1 MASPSSSIRA
11 SRSIRS
17 RQKYLALAVLLLP
30 SLLGMFTFLMLPIA
44 SSFVLS
50 FSSWDLIGDIEW
62 VGLANYAKALGDPAV
77 LGALRNTLAF
87 ILGYLPAVVV
97 LALGLALLLNRKL
110 RGRTFFRAVYFV
122 PVVTSWVAVS
132 LIWKWLLNPQY
143 GLVNFALGLIG
154 IDGPG
159 WLFDPNWAMAGIV
172 ITTVWKDIGFVT
184 VIYLAGLQ
192 DIPEHLYEAASL
204 DGATPWQ
211 RFWQITFPMLM
222 PTTFF
227 VTTISLISSFQ
238 VFDQVYVMTG
248 GGPAG
253 ATSVMVELIYKN
265 AFSYFQMGYASTIS
279 WILFAIIFAVTVA
292 QQLLQHRLDKS
303 NG

>member
-1 MASPSSSIRA
+1 M
-11 SRSIRS
+11 
-17 RQKYLALAVLLLP
+17 V
-30 SLLGMFTFLMLPIA
+30 TFLMLPIA

-50 FSSWDLIGDIEW
+50 FSSWDLIGEINW
-62 VGLANYAKALGDPAV
+62 VGLDNYAKALSDPAV
-77 LGALRNTLAF
+77 LGALKNTLTY
-87 ILGYLPAVVV
+87 IVGYLPSVVII
-97 LALGLALLLNRKL
+97 ALGLALLLNRKL
-110 RGRTFFRAVYFV
+110 KGRTFFRAVYFV

-143 GLVNFALGLIG
+143 GLVNFGLSLIG
-154 IDGPG
+154 IKGPG
-159 WLFDPNWAMAGIV
+159 WLFDPAWAMTGIV

-211 RFWQITFPMLM
+211 RFWGITFPMLM

-253 ATSVMVELIYKN
+253 ATSVMVEQIYKN

-279 WILFAIIFAVTVA
+279 WILFALIFAVTVA
-292 QQLLQHRLDKS
+292 QQLLQKRVDRS

>member
-1 MASPSSSIRA
+1 MSSARAIRT
-11 SRSIRS
+11 
-17 RQKYLALAVLLLP
+17 RQKYTALAVLLLP

-50 FSSWDLIGDIEW
+50 FSSWDLIGEIEW

-77 LGALRNTLAF
+77 LGALRNTLTF
-87 ILGYLPAVVV
+87 ILGYLPSVVV
-97 LALGLALLLNRKL
+97 IARGLALLLNRNLK
-110 RGRTFFRAVYFV
+110 GRTFFRAVYFV

-143 GLVNFALGLIG
+143 GLVNFALGLVG
-154 IDGPG
+154 IKGPG
-159 WLFDPNWAMAGIV
+159 WLFDPAWAMTGIV
-172 ITTVWKDIGFVT
+172 ITSVWKDIGFVT

-192 DIPEHLYEAASL
+192 DIPEHLYEAAAL

-211 RFWQITFPMLM
+211 RFWGITFPMLM

-279 WILFAIIFAVTVA
+279 WILFALIFAVTVA
-292 QQLLQHRLDKS
+292 QQLLQKRVDRS
-303 NG
+303 DG

>member
-1 MASPSSSIRA
+1 MSPA
-11 SRSIRS
+11 ADRS
-17 RQKYLALAVLLLP
+17 KYLALAVLLLP
-30 SLLGMFTFLMLPIA
+30 SLAGMFVFLMLPVL

-50 FSSWDLIGDIEW
+50 FSSWDLIGEIQW
-62 VGLANYAKALGDPAV
+62 TGLANYTTALADPAV
-77 LGALRNTLAF
+77 LGALRNTLTF
-87 ILGYLPAVVV
+87 ILGYLPAVVII
-97 LALGLALLLNRKL
+97 ALGLALLLNRRI
-110 RGRTFFRAVYFV
+110 RGRVVFRAIYFV

-143 GLVNFALGLIG
+143 GLVNVALASIG
-154 IDGPG
+154 IKGPG
-159 WLFDPNWAMAGIV
+159 WLFDPQWAMTGVVLTSI
-172 ITTVWKDIGFVT
+172 WKDIGFVT

-192 DIPEHLYEAASL
+192 DIPEPLYEAAAL

-211 RFWQITFPMLM
+211 RFWTITWPMLA

-238 VFDQVYVMTG
+238 VFDQVWIMTQ

-265 AFSYFQMGYASTIS
+265 AFSYYKMGYASAIS
-279 WILFAIIFAVTVA
+279 WILFALIFAVTIA
-292 QQLLQHRLDKS
+292 QNLLQKKLDRS
-303 NG
+303 DG

>member
-1 MASPSSSIRA
+1 MGAVVDL
-11 SRSIRS
+11 RS
-17 RQKYLALAVLLLP
+17 KYLALAVLLLP
-30 SLLGMFTFLMLPIA
+30 SLAGMFCFLMLPVL

-50 FSSWDLIGDIEW
+50 FAQWDMIGDIAW
-62 VGLANYAKALGDPAV
+62 IGLDNYVAALTDPAV
-77 LGALRNTLAF
+77 LTALRNTLVF
-87 ILGYLPAVVV
+87 ILGYLPSVVAIA
-97 LALGLALLLNRKL
+97 LALALLLNRRLK
-110 RGRTFFRAVYFV
+110 GRIAFRAIYFV

-143 GLVNFALGLIG
+143 GLINYGLSLLGIE
-154 IDGPG
+154 GPG
-159 WLFDPNWAMAGIV
+159 WLFDPNWAMAGI
-172 ITTVWKDIGFVT
+172 ILTSVWKDIGFVT

-192 DIPEHLYEAASL
+192 DIPEPLYEAAGL

-211 RFWQITFPMLM
+211 RFWTITWPMLA

-238 VFDQVYVMTG
+238 VFDQVWIMTQ

-253 ATSVMVELIYKN
+253 ATSVMVELVYKN
-265 AFSYFQMGYASTIS
+265 AFSYYKMGYASAIS
-279 WILFAIIFAVTVA
+279 WILFALIFAVTIA
-292 QQLLQHRLDKS
+292 QNLLQKRLDRS

>member
-1 MASPSSSIRA
+1 MASARAIRT
-11 SRSIRS
+11 
-17 RQKYLALAVLLLP
+17 RQKYVALAVLLLP

-50 FSSWDLIGDIEW
+50 FSSWDLIGEIEW
-62 VGLANYAKALGDPAV
+62 VGLANYLKALGDPAV
-77 LGALRNTLAF
+77 LGALRNTLTF
-87 ILGYLPAVVV
+87 ILGYLPSVVAI
-97 LALGLALLLNRKL
+97 ALGLALLLKRKL
-110 RGRTFFRAVYFV
+110 KGRTFFRAVYFV

-143 GLVNFALGLIG
+143 GLINFALGLVG
-154 IDGPG
+154 IKGPG
-159 WLFDPNWAMAGIV
+159 WLFDPAWAMTGIV
-172 ITTVWKDIGFVT
+172 ITSVWKDIGFVT

-192 DIPEHLYEAASL
+192 DIPEHLYEAAAL

-211 RFWQITFPMLM
+211 RFWGITFPMLM

-279 WILFAIIFAVTVA
+279 WILFALIFAITVA
-292 QQLLQHRLDKS
+292 QQLLQKRVDRS
-303 NG
+303 DG

>member
-1 MASPSSSIRA
+1 MSPA
-11 SRSIRS
+11 AARS
-17 RQKYLALAVLLLP
+17 KYLALAVLLLP
-30 SLLGMFTFLMLPIA
+30 SLAGMFVFLMLPVL

-50 FSSWDLIGDIEW
+50 FSSWDLIGEIQW
-62 VGLANYAKALGDPAV
+62 TGLANYTTALADPAV
-77 LGALRNTLAF
+77 LGALRNTLTF
-87 ILGYLPAVVV
+87 ILGYLPAVVII
-97 LALGLALLLNRKL
+97 ALGLALLLNRRI
-110 RGRTFFRAVYFV
+110 RGRVVFRAIYFV

-143 GLVNFALGLIG
+143 GLVNVALASIG
-154 IDGPG
+154 IKGPG
-159 WLFDPNWAMAGIV
+159 WLFDPQWAMTGVVLTSI
-172 ITTVWKDIGFVT
+172 WKDIGFVT

-192 DIPEHLYEAASL
+192 DIPEPLYEAAAL

-211 RFWQITFPMLM
+211 RFWTITWPMLA

-238 VFDQVYVMTG
+238 VFDQVWIMTQ

-265 AFSYFQMGYASTIS
+265 AFSYYKMGYASAIS
-279 WILFAIIFAVTVA
+279 WILFALIFAVTIA
-292 QQLLQHRLDKS
+292 QNLLQKKLDRS
-303 NG
+303 DG